1 MFSHDTIFYRFVIF
15 QLELSLV
22 DFDDFASANGQ
33 MIGVANGELFT
44 YADNVD
50 AETVTRWVT
59 VAPEVIVISVALLRG
74 ERQTFAV
81 AHSDRLQMQR
91 LTFKEL
97 LAAHERANAI
107 HESGTDIRIDKR
119 AHDQAFVSL

>member
-1 MFSHDTIFYRFVIF
+1 
-15 QLELSLV
+15 
-22 DFDDFASANGQ
+22 

-91 LTFKEL
+91 LTFKSTAKIEP
-97 LAAHERANAI
+97 
-107 HESGTDIRIDKR
+107 DIRTK
-119 AHDQAFVSL
+119 SLRKDLNSFERNL